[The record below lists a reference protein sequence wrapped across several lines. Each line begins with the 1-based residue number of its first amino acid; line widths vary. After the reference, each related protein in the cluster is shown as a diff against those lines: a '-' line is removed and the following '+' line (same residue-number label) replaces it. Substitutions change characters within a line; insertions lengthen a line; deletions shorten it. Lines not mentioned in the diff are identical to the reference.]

1 VAGIRRGVFIL
12 NGYDNMSLSSS
23 LLRSTVMAATL
34 SAALFSGSA
43 HAFADDQARRAILD
57 LREQLQTLVDQ
68 SRQIRVQQA
77 DQIENLQQEIA
88 RLRGEVERLSYLAER
103 NQQASAPASE
113 SSIQVADPAEQAAYD
128 QAMQS
133 FRAGQY
139 PEATRALTQFIQ
151 TYPQSALVHE
161 ARFYRGSAL
170 YAIKDFKG
178 SIAGLQAMISAAPN
192 DPRAPDALLVMAAS
206 QVELNDLN
214 GARASL
220 QRIVKEYPDTH
231 AAETA
236 KNRLKLLQ

>member
-1 VAGIRRGVFIL
+1 
-12 NGYDNMSLSSS
+12 MSLNSSI
-23 LLRSTVMAATL
+23 LRSTMLAGAL
-34 SAALFSGSA
+34 SMGLIGSPA

-68 SRQIRVQQA
+68 SRQIRVRQS
-77 DQIENLQQEIA
+77 DQIDNLQQEVA
-88 RLRGEVERLSYLAER
+88 RLRGEVERLSHIAER
-103 NQQASAPASE
+103 NQQQSAPTSE
-113 SSIQVADPAEQAAYD
+113 SSIQVSDPVEQAAYD

-139 PEATRALTQFIQ
+139 QEASKELTQFIQ
-151 TYPQSALVHE
+151 SYPQSALVHE
-161 ARFYRGSAL
+161 ARFYRGSSL

-178 SIAGLQAMISAAPN
+178 SIAGLEAMINAAPA
-192 DPRAPDALLVMAAS
+192 DPRAPDALLVIAAG
-206 QVELNDLN
+206 QVELNDLD

-236 KNRLKLLQ
+236 KSRLTLLQ

>member
-1 VAGIRRGVFIL
+1 MR
-12 NGYDNMSLSSS
+12 LSS
-23 LLRSTVMAATL
+23 LFLRNAALATAL
-34 SAALFSGSA
+34 SAGLCAAPA
-43 HAFADDQARRAILD
+43 HAFADDEARRAILD
-57 LREQLQTLVDQ
+57 LREQLRTLVDQ

-77 DQIENLQQEIA
+77 DQLETLQQEVA
-88 RLRGEVERLSYLAER
+88 RLRGEVERLSHLSQR
-103 NQQASAPASE
+103 SQQAEGPTSE

>member
-1 VAGIRRGVFIL
+1 
-12 NGYDNMSLSSS
+12 MSLRTS
-23 LLRSTVMAATL
+23 LFRSTVLAAML
-34 SAALFSGSA
+34 SAGLFRGTA

-68 SRQIRVQQA
+68 SRQIRVRQA
-77 DQIENLQQEIA
+77 DQIENLQQEVA

-103 NQQASAPASE
+103 NQQSSAPASE
-113 SSIQVADPAEQAAYD
+113 SSIQVSDPAEQAAYD

-139 PEATRALTQFIQ
+139 QEAAKALTQFIQ
-151 TYPQSALVHE
+151 AYPQSALVHE
-161 ARFYRGSAL
+161 ARFYRGSSL

-178 SIAGLQAMISAAPN
+178 SIAGLQTMISAAPT
-192 DPRAPDALLVMAAS
+192 DPRAPDALLVIAAS
-206 QVELNDLN
+206 QVELNDLA
-214 GARASL
+214 GARTSL

-236 KNRLKLLQ
+236 KSRLQLLQ

>member
-1 VAGIRRGVFIL
+1 
-12 NGYDNMSLSSS
+12 MSLISPV
-23 LLRSTVMAATL
+23 LRR
-34 SAALFSGSA
+34 AALAAALSTALGSAPA
-43 HAFADDQARRAILD
+43 HAFADDEARRAILD
-57 LREQLQTLVDQ
+57 LREQIRTLVEQ

-77 DQIENLQQEIA
+77 DQIETLQQEVA
-88 RLRGEVERLSYLAER
+88 RLRGEVERLSHLSQR
-103 NQQASAPASE
+103 SAQSSAAASE

-139 PEATRALTQFIQ
+139 REASVELTQFIQ
-151 TYPQSALVHE
+151 AYSQSALVHE

-178 SIAGLQAMISAAPN
+178 SIGGLEAMIKAAPA
-192 DPRAPDALLVMAAS
+192 DPRAADALLVIAAS

-236 KNRLKLLQ
+236 KSRLKLL

>member
-1 VAGIRRGVFIL
+1 
-12 NGYDNMSLSSS
+12 MSLRTS
-23 LLRSTVMAATL
+23 LFRSTVLAAML
-34 SAALFSGSA
+34 SAGLFSGTA

-68 SRQIRVQQA
+68 SRQIRVRQA
-77 DQIENLQQEIA
+77 DQIENLQQEVA

-103 NQQASAPASE
+103 NQQSSAPASE
-113 SSIQVADPAEQAAYD
+113 SSIQVSDPAEQAAYD

-139 PEATRALTQFIQ
+139 QEAAKALTQFIQ
-151 TYPQSALVHE
+151 AYPQSALVHE
-161 ARFYRGSAL
+161 ARFYRGSSL

-178 SIAGLQAMISAAPN
+178 SIAGLQTMISAAPT
-192 DPRAPDALLVMAAS
+192 DPRAPDALLVIAAS
-206 QVELNDLN
+206 QVELNDLA
-214 GARASL
+214 GARTSL

-236 KNRLKLLQ
+236 KSRLQLLQ